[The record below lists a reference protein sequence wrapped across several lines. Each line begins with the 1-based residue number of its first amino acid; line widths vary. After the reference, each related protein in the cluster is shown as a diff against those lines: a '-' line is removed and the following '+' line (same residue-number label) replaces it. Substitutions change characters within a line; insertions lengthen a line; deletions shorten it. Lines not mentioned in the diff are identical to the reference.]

1 VAYFPGTANRNDALH
16 VARTLNLKPSVVQP
30 IDSTTE
36 QVACSGSAVCA
47 NVVVTVGADLAT
59 L

>member
-1 VAYFPGTANRNDALH
+1 
-16 VARTLNLKPSVVQP
+16 VQP
-30 IDSTTE
+30 IDQSTE
-36 QVACSGSAVCA
+36 QVACGGSSSCTA